1 MDEEALDL
9 VRLQQAFAGAAKV
22 VEVANKMFDDL
33 MASI

>member
-1 MDEEALDL
+1 
-9 VRLQQAFAGAAKV
+9 LQQAFAGAAKV